1 MICIIPARKNSKG
14 LRNKN
19 IKKLN
24 GIPLISHTVNLA
36 KKSKKIKKIYISTN
50 DKRIINLYRNDKK
63 VIIPFLRPSNIS
75 GDKSSSL
82 EVYLHFVNDIKK
94 KYNENIKHFCSL
106 LPTCPIRDPKMIDK
120 AISIYYKKKTDFLI
134 SVVKTKPLETQFKIK
149 KNNFLKKINNIA
161 PSISNRQKLDQI
173 YSPNGSIY
181 IFNTTALK
189 KERTF
194 LTKNT
199 YCFEM
204 NKHYSQD
211 IDDITDFNIIKK
223 LLR

>member
-14 LRNKN
+14 LKNKN

-50 DKRIINLYRNDKK
+50 DKRIINFYKNDKK

-75 GDKSSSL
+75 GDKTSSL
-82 EVYLHFVNDIKK
+82 EVYLHFVNYIKK

-106 LPTCPIRDPKMIDK
+106 LPTCPIRDPKLIDK

-134 SVVKTKPLETQFKIK
+134 SVVKTKPLEIQFKIK
-149 KNNFLKKINNIA
+149 KNNFLKKSNKLKRKLEPIEIKA
-161 PSISNRQKLDQI
+161 DISK
-173 YSPNGSIY
+173 
-181 IFNTTALK
+181 LK
-189 KERTF
+189 KKIKYTPKIF
-194 LTKNT
+194 
-199 YCFEM
+199 
-204 NKHYSQD
+204 
-211 IDDITDFNIIKK
+211 IDKIVSLMITQEQK
-223 LLR
+223 